1 MAGIITVAQARA
13 FAHDN
18 ESTDEEMAEYIV
30 LAESY
35 MNGAISTYNAT
46 DPRAKYLAKL
56 LVCDFDNNR
65 STTSA
70 KDANVRSLLVA
81 SLILQLQTEPDVSN
95 LDTSATGGTT
105 SA

>member
-1 MAGIITVAQARA
+1 MVGIITVAQARV

-18 ESTDEEMAEYIV
+18 ESTEAEMEEYIA

-35 MNGAISTYNAT
+35 MKGAIGTYNVA
-46 DPRAKYLAKL
+46 DPRAKQLAKL

-70 KDANVRSLLVA
+70 KDANVRSLLTQ
-81 SLILQLQTEPDVSN
+81 SLILQLKTEADVSK
-95 LDTSATGGTT
+95 LDTSVTGGTT